1 MVRIRL
7 FSFARFGKVF
17 AVVAVVCLCLLIAEY
32 AARFF
37 LRDVTTTSHDSYL
50 TRRWE
55 RTVRKNSWGFREREV
70 NTNKAQGVYRIAVVG
85 DSITFGQGIDVEQ
98 RFTNISE
105 NRLNTYDGKYTYE
118 VLNFGRRGAET
129 VDEVKFL
136 THPVLEVKPDFI
148 LLQWFHNDVEGGD
161 KAKRPAPYRL
171 IPSNFL
177 ISLLQRRSL
186 VFYLLNQHWITLQWR
201 LGLLHSYADYMQ
213 TRFGDSHS
221 PASLAAKTELKKFVA
236 ICKKNNIPV
245 GMLLFNSD
253 SAFSFLVD
261 RVLEQCNDEG
271 ILCVDLRPT
280 FAQHPP
286 DWASRLDP
294 HPGPSAN
301 QLIAAR
307 LIQTYGKM
315 WSRFA
320 ASKKKGA

>member
-1 MVRIRL
+1 ML
-7 FSFARFGKVF
+7 SFARLGKIL
-17 AVVAVVCLCLLIAEY
+17 AVATVVCLCLLIAEY

-70 NTNKAQGVYRIAVVG
+70 NTNKAHGIYRIAVIG

-98 RFTNISE
+98 RFTNILE
-105 NRLNTYDGKYTYE
+105 KHLNAHDSKYTYE

-136 THPVLEVKPDFI
+136 THPVLEIKPDFV
-148 LLQWFHNDVEGGD
+148 LLQWFHNDVEGSE
-161 KAKRPAPYRL
+161 KAMRPAPYRL

-177 ISLLQRRSL
+177 TSVLQRNSL
-186 VFYLLNQHWITLQWR
+186 IFHLLNQHWITLQWR
-201 LGLLHSYADYMQ
+201 LGWLQSYADYMR
-213 TRFGDSHS
+213 TRFGDPDS
-221 PASLAAKTELKKFVA
+221 PPSRAAKVELEKFLS
-236 ICKKNNIPV
+236 ICKKSNIPV
-245 GMLLFNSD
+245 GVLLFNPD
-253 SAFSFLVD
+253 STFSFLAD
-261 RVLEQCNDEG
+261 RVLDQCKKEA
-271 ILCVDLRPT
+271 ILCLDLGRT

-286 DWASRLDP
+286 DWASTLDP

-307 LIQTYGKM
+307 LLQIYGEI
-315 WSRFA
+315 WSK
-320 ASKKKGA
+320 SGTKGKGH